1 MNKILTFFIFT
12 TSLAFANEVSVFGAG
27 NLDSTQPYGLNS
39 TEKYI
44 LKNKQELG
52 KIDTKFKGVKTTL
65 ESLSERLDGF
75 ESIYEGDSQKLNST
89 VLQVN
94 ELVKKFEASE
104 NIDKQHSTDI
114 ENLKNVTNQLLTM
127 QEEISAEN
135 RKNLDALKKA
145 IDKLA
150 TQLNDISSSYVSVNE
165 MKKNMKQFVTLE
177 EFEAFKKSLGQKT
190 NTKTKSEVKSNKL
203 SSADKKN
210 MLDEAKRLF
219 KKDYFTKAIPMFE
232 TLVEQKYKP
241 AESNFYLGEIWYYRK
256 QYEKAIAY
264 FKKSAVLYDK
274 ASWMPKLL
282 LHSAISFEM
291 TKDYT
296 NAKTFYGTLI
306 DVYPNSEEA
315 KIATKNILKL

>member
-1 MNKILTFFIFT
+1 MNKTLTFFIFI

-27 NLDSTQPYGLNS
+27 NLESTKPYGLNS

-52 KIDTKFKGVKTTL
+52 KIDTQFKGVKTTV

-89 VLQVN
+89 VLKVN
-94 ELVKKFEASE
+94 ELVKKFETSE
-104 NIDKQHSTDI
+104 NIDKQHNKDI

-145 IDKLA
+145 IDAITK
-150 TQLNDISSSYVSVNE
+150 QLNSISNKYVSVNE
-165 MKKNMKQFVTLE
+165 MKKNMKQFITIE
-177 EFEAFKKSLGQKT
+177 EFENFKKSLGQKT
-190 NTKTKSEVKSNKL
+190 STAIKNEANSNSL
-203 SSADKKN
+203 SASDRKN
-210 MLDEAKRLF
+210 MLDEAKKLF
-219 KKDYFTKAIPMFE
+219 AKDYFTKAIPMFE
-232 TLVEQKYKP
+232 TLIEQKYKP

-256 QYEKAIAY
+256 QYEKALAY
-264 FKKSAVLYDK
+264 FKKSAVLHDK

-282 LHSAISFEM
+282 LHSAISFEKI
-291 TKDYT
+291 KDYT

-306 DVYPNSEEA
+306 DVYPESEEA